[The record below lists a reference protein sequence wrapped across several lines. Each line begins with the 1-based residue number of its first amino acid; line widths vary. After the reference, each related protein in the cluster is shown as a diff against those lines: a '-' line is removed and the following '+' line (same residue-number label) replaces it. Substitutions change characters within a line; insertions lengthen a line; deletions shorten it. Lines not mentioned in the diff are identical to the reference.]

1 VESEEEEGGVGGGG
15 GGSAG
20 GRGAAS
26 RRPSRRA
33 KADISYRTLLGGRVF
48 MQRRGGEE
56 DSDESD
62 GVPMDEPLQPALLK
76 K

>member
-1 VESEEEEGGVGGGG
+1 MESEEEEGGVGGGG

-48 MQRRGGEE
+48 MQRRPRGGEE
-56 DSDESD
+56 DSD